1 MKRILIISESTVD
14 NFTFMI
20 GQVILGQLDSL
31 RKLHDL
37 TIIAPFVLPLPRSR
51 ANLQTIKKIFKI
63 DKRGFI
69 DNVVF
74 YRPWFFGLPSILGR
88 LNDLLRVLSI
98 LICIKINKIQFDI
111 IHAHYAHPPGFV
123 AVLLA
128 KIMKKPVVITCHGS
142 DIHEYT
148 EKNYPNKSR
157 RHRVLYAIKNANYLI
172 SVSSFLKER
181 IISLGID
188 GTKVEVIPN
197 GINKERFYPI
207 EINAARNKLKLP
219 INKKIILN
227 VGVLTPIKGTVY
239 LINAF
244 ADLIKERD
252 DLLLIIIGEG
262 PLRSELE
269 NKARSLNLEQYVQF
283 IGFVPNEE
291 LVFWF
296 NAADLFVLPSLGEGF
311 GITIIESLSCGLP
324 IVASNI
330 GGIPEIINEDHL
342 GILVPPGDIKE
353 LSNGILRGLVN
364 DWDKKRLIERSK
376 DYSWEKAAKSISHIY
391 ETASLSENTKD

>member
-1 MKRILIISESTVD
+1 
-14 NFTFMI
+14 MI

-51 ANLQTIKKIFKI
+51 TNLRTIKKIFKI
-63 DKRGFI
+63 GKRGFI
-69 DNVVF
+69 DDVVF
-74 YRPWFFGLPSILGR
+74 YRPWFFGLPSILGS

-128 KIMKKPVVITCHGS
+128 KIMKKPVLITCHGS

-148 EKNYPNKSR
+148 EINYTNKLR
-157 RHRVLYAIKNANYLI
+157 KQRVLYAIKNATHLI
-172 SVSSFLKER
+172 TVSHFLKR
-181 IISLGID
+181 KIISLGIND
-188 GTKVEVIPN
+188 EKIEVIYNGKNKEFYPRNKVEV
-197 GINKERFYPI
+197 R
-207 EINAARNKLKLP
+207 RKLGLP
-219 INKKIILN
+219 LDKKIILN

-311 GITIIESLSCGLP
+311 GIVIIEALSCGIP
-324 IVASNI
+324 VVASNI

-342 GILVPPGDIKE
+342 GILVPPENTKE
-353 LSNGILRGLVN
+353 LSTGILQAIN
-364 DWDKKRLIERSK
+364 KKWNRNSLIERSK
-376 DYSWEKAAKSISHIY
+376 YYSWDNVAKLTSDVYEKIFYFLCAG
-391 ETASLSENTKD
+391 